1 MSNKYSERGEREPM
15 AEAEIR
21 AHTIGNL
28 KPLVGEIRLA
38 DYDPRWPELFRAEA
52 ERIVRAMGQRALR
65 IEHIGSTAVP
75 GLAAKPIVDILLVV
89 KDSANEAL
97 YAPDLEGAGYTLRI
111 RERDWHEHRMFLGP
125 DAPVHL
131 HVFSEGCPEIERLLR
146 FRDRLRNTATDRDRY
161 EQAKR
166 DLVRREWR
174 YMQNYADAKS
184 GIVKEILGREA
195 EEKE

>member
-1 MSNKYSERGEREPM
+1 MT
-15 AEAEIR
+15 EAEIR
-21 AHTIGNL
+21 AHTIGDL
-28 KPLVGEIRLA
+28 EPLVGEIRLA
-38 DYDPRWPELFRAEA
+38 DNDPRWPELFRAEA

-75 GLAAKPIVDILLVV
+75 GLAAKPIADILLVV
-89 KDSANEAL
+89 KDSVNEAR

-111 RERDWHEHRMFLGP
+111 REKDWHEHRMFLGP

-131 HVFSEGCPEIERLLR
+131 HVFSEGCPEIERVLR
-146 FRDRLRNTATDRDRY
+146 FRDRLRNSATDRDRY

-174 YMQNYADAKS
+174 YMPNYADAKS